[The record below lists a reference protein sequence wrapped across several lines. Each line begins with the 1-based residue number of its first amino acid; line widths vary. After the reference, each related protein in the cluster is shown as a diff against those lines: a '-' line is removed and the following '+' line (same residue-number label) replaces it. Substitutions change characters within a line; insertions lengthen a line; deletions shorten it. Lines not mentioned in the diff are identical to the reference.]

1 MSYEEEEENMCT
13 LVQDRNGC
21 KVMLIVESVRPMD
34 PNDVLTAIQD
44 YVNDSYM
51 NLEKMFDYYQEYDGR
66 HQQ

>member
-1 MSYEEEEENMCT
+1 MIYDEEDENMFT

-21 KVMLIVESVRPMD
+21 KVMLIIESTRPMD

-44 YVNDSYM
+44 YINDSYM

-66 HQQ
+66 YVQ